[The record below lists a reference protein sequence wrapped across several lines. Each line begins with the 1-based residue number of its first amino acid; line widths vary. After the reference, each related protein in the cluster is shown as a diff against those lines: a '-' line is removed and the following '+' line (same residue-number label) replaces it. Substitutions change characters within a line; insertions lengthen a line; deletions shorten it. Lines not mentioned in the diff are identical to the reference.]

1 MNFFESFSCDSFV
14 FFIDCFQAF
23 GFENDVGLSLNGF
36 PNFLKAKNPP
46 AASPK
51 TINVI
56 PTARPAAIPTSIGAA
71 GLKQCLK
78 PDLKEL
84 KILYLITYLI
94 NIFSF

>member
-14 FFIDCFQAF
+14 FSIDYFQAL
-23 GFENDVGLSLNGF
+23 GLENDVGLSLNGF

-46 AASPK
+46 AAIPK

-71 GLKQCLK
+71 GLKQCFK
-78 PDLKEL
+78 HDLKQFKL
-84 KILYLITYLI
+84 L
-94 NIFSF
+94 NNC